1 MSTTVPSSRT
11 SHPSQPLGLA
21 SEDPIVL
28 PALRELPPAW
38 LLLISLFPAP
48 TSSCSTAL
56 HRPATLER
64 PPCRTH
70 STLPHSHA
78 AVPPQQPPRR
88 APRFLPRAHDA
99 GALHPRPSLLPRRR
113 RSFRVVS
120 ATSPAP
126 PSDVGTS
133 NIHRTDTCSQTRRR
147 RAFPR
152 SSSAWP
158 PTDIS
163 GRHQPDGHPCGDGPT
178 TRRYPASYWL
188 RRFACADSALLSR
201 RSCCPRS
208 HDHTHKAERGISKDP
223 LSNSSPWMPWI
234 YLWAWSWRGH
244 PSSKAQ
250 VRHPRSSNL

>member
-1 MSTTVPSSRT
+1 VQHSLPPVSPRDKPPSCRLLFLLPEQAILRNLSQVKTPSSCPT
-11 SHPSQPLGLA
+11 S
-21 SEDPIVL
+21 
-28 PALRELPPAW
+28 ELPPAW

-99 GALHPRPSLLPRRR
+99 GALHPRPSLWPRRR
-113 RSFRVVS
+113 RSVRVVS

-158 PTDIS
+158 PTD
-163 GRHQPDGHPCGDGPT
+163 
-178 TRRYPASYWL
+178 
-188 RRFACADSALLSR
+188 
-201 RSCCPRS
+201 
-208 HDHTHKAERGISKDP
+208 
-223 LSNSSPWMPWI
+223 
-234 YLWAWSWRGH
+234 
-244 PSSKAQ
+244 
-250 VRHPRSSNL
+250 